1 MIYLDNAGS
10 TIVDEE
16 VLKLFIEDN
25 TNNFANPSSLN
36 GFGMKENYDIVNY
49 KRDIL
54 NILKLNPSTYDVI
67 FTSGATE
74 SNNLA
79 ILGYARKNKNKGK
92 HLITSKIEHP
102 SVLNVFKELEK
113 EGFDVT
119 YLDIKEDGTIDLD
132 YFKSILRDETI
143 LVSLMY
149 VNNECGCVLNLE
161 EIKDIIN
168 KSNNK
173 KIVFHSDLAQTLGK
187 EKVNCSLFDM
197 LTISSYKIHGI
208 KGIGALIKKRNIELE
223 PLVYGGGQEFNLR
236 SGTLSYPLIHS
247 FAFIVKKYTKDF
259 EKNYAYVQSLYNFTF
274 DELNKINGIKV
285 HDKFKR
291 HCPFIIN
298 FSTTSKES
306 SIVVEALSNKEIYV
320 STKSSCSS
328 KLKVISH
335 VIYELTKNE
344 NEATNSIRISFSK
357 YNTIDEISV
366 FINSLKEILNN
377 IKGR

>member
-25 TNNFANPSSLN
+25 NKNFANPSSLN
-36 GFGMKENYDIVNY
+36 GLGLKENYEIVNY
-49 KRDIL
+49 KREIL
-54 NILKLNPSTYDVI
+54 NTLKINSTLYDVI

-74 SNNLA
+74 ANNLA

-119 YLDIKEDGTIDLD
+119 YLDIKADGTIDLD
-132 YFKSILRDETI
+132 YFKSIIRDDTI
-143 LVSLMY
+143 LVSIMY
-149 VNNECGCVLNLE
+149 VNNECGCVLNLD
-161 EIKDIIN
+161 EIKDVIS

-173 KIVFHSDLAQTLGK
+173 KIVFHSDLAQSLCK
-187 EKVNCSLFDM
+187 EKINFSLFDM
-197 LTISSYKIHGI
+197 STISSYKIHGL
-208 KGIGALIKKRNIELE
+208 KGIGALVKKRNIDLE

-247 FAFIVKKYTKDF
+247 FAFAIKKYIKDF
-259 EKNYAYVQSLYNFTF
+259 DKNYAYIKSLWDFAYE
-274 DELNKINGIKV
+274 ELNKISGIKV
-285 HDKFKR
+285 HNDFKR
-291 HCPFIIN
+291 HCPFILN
-298 FSTTSKES
+298 FSTINKES

-328 KLKVISH
+328 KLKVVSY

-357 YNTIDEISV
+357 FNSKDEIKV
-366 FINSLKEILNN
+366 FINALEEILNT
-377 IKGR
+377 IKGK

>member
-16 VLKLFIEDN
+16 VLKLFIKDN
-25 TNNFANPSSLN
+25 NNNFANPSSLN
-36 GFGMKENYDIVNY
+36 GFGMKENYDIVNF

-54 NILKLNPSTYDVI
+54 NALKINPSIYDVI

-102 SVLNVFKELEK
+102 SVLNVFKELEN
-113 EGFDVT
+113 EGFEVT
-119 YLDIKEDGTIDLD
+119 YLDVKSNGTIDLD
-132 YFKSILRDETI
+132 YFKSVLRDDTI
-143 LVSLMY
+143 LVSLMH

-161 EIKDIIN
+161 EIKDVIN

-173 KIVFHSDLAQTLGK
+173 KVVFHSELAQTIGK

-197 LTISSYKIHGI
+197 FTISSYKIHGI
-208 KGIGALIKKRNIELE
+208 KGIGALIKSRKIELE

-247 FAFIVKKYTKDF
+247 FSFIIQKYIRDF
-259 EKNYAYVQSLYNFTF
+259 DKNYTYIKSLF
-274 DELNKINGIKV
+274 DFALKELNKIEGIKV
-285 HDKFKR
+285 HDEFKK
-291 HCPFIIN
+291 HCPFILN
-298 FSTTSKES
+298 LSTLSKES

-344 NEATNSIRISFSK
+344 KEASNSIRISFSK
-357 YNTIDEISV
+357 YNNLEEINIFV
-366 FINSLKEILNN
+366 KTLKELLST
-377 IKGR
+377 IKGK

>member
-132 YFKSILRDETI
+132 YFKSIL
-143 LVSLMY
+143 V
-149 VNNECGCVLNLE
+149 
-161 EIKDIIN
+161 
-168 KSNNK
+168 
-173 KIVFHSDLAQTLGK
+173 VFK
-187 EKVNCSLFDM
+187 
-197 LTISSYKIHGI
+197 
-208 KGIGALIKKRNIELE
+208 
-223 PLVYGGGQEFNLR
+223 
-236 SGTLSYPLIHS
+236 
-247 FAFIVKKYTKDF
+247 FIY
-259 EKNYAYVQSLYNFTF
+259 
-274 DELNKINGIKV
+274 
-285 HDKFKR
+285 
-291 HCPFIIN
+291 
-298 FSTTSKES
+298 
-306 SIVVEALSNKEIYV
+306 
-320 STKSSCSS
+320 
-328 KLKVISH
+328 
-335 VIYELTKNE
+335 
-344 NEATNSIRISFSK
+344 
-357 YNTIDEISV
+357 
-366 FINSLKEILNN
+366 
-377 IKGR
+377 